1 MHRKESSVELLQ
13 EIIKVMFDCI
23 EDCVSTMTIPSGKRM
38 IHVFYVTLGFLALS
52 IIFLVFGITSFISWK
67 EALTATIIV
76 GIISSVNYISK
87 IQIEGVLSKLNF
99 KVKKRKEAR

>member
-1 MHRKESSVELLQ
+1 MYRKELSVEILQ

-38 IHVFYVTLGFLALS
+38 IHVFYVTLGFLVLS
-52 IIFLVFGITSFISWK
+52 IIFRLLGIMSFISWQ
-67 EALTATIIV
+67 EALTASIIV

-87 IQIEGVLSKLNF
+87 MQIESVLNRLKSKA
-99 KVKKRKEAR
+99 KKRKEAR